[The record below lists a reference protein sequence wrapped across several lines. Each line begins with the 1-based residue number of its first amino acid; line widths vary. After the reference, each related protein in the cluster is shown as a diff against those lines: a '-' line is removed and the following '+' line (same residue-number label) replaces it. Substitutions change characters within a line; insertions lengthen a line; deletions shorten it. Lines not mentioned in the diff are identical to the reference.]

1 MTRLPLVAALAA
13 AAFVLLPAT
22 AHGARIYVVDQTTL

>member
-1 MTRLPLVAALAA
+1 MKRFVLALV

-22 AHGARIYVVDQTTL
+22 ADAAVTRWVQAYD